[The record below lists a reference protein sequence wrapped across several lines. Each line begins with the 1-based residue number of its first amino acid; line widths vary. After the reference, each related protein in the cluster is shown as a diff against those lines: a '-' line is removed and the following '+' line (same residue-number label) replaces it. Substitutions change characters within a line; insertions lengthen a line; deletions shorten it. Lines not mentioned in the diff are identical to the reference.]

1 MSDEQKYNI
10 SFGGTFNNAQFGVG
24 DNVQLTMNTGAAAAN
39 LSADELTALRA
50 ALAKLGEDVA
60 ARAPQDRR
68 EAALEQ
74 VQQIADAT
82 VAADVVDVP
91 RLKRITRWFA
101 ANAPELVEAV
111 TGLLFGPAVG
121 ALAGRAGGL
130 ATALLAGDDDEPSV

>member
-24 DNVQLTMNTGAAAAN
+24 DNVQLTMNTGAAAAS
-39 LSADELTALRA
+39 LSADELAALRA
-50 ALAKLGEDVA
+50 ALATLAEDVA

-101 ANAPELVEAV
+101 ANAPELVEAG
-111 TGLLFGPAVG
+111 TGLLFGPA
-121 ALAGRAGGL
+121 RGGL
-130 ATALLAGDDDEPSV
+130 ARPARGVAAAPPAGGGG